1 MKKILF
7 PAVFIAALFFA
18 ACAHLTGK
26 NDGQQEKPVSEE
38 EQAFVQ
44 GVLDGLNEE
53 MPEMNG
59 DGLTFKGASV
69 EGRNFICAFT
79 VDEAL
84 FGGTPMKK
92 AFAEAGMDEAS
103 FAATMKGMMFAD
115 MTPED
120 KVVFANLRVYK
131 YNIVYR
137 LIGNPS
143 GDQMDCMI
151 QYQEFPK

>member
-79 VDEAL
+79 VDESL
-84 FGGTPMKK
+84 LGGKPMKQ
-92 AFAEAGMDEAS
+92 AFSEAGMNEES
-103 FAATMKGMMFAD
+103 FAQTMRELMFED
-115 MTPED
+115 MTAED
-120 KVVFANLRVYK
+120 KAIFQSLKVYK
-131 YNIVYR
+131 YNLVYR
-137 LIGNPS
+137 LIGSSS
-143 GDQMDCMI
+143 GDQMDCVI
-151 QYQEFPK
+151 RYQDLPK